1 VNHALSEIPIG
12 YLFTS
17 LVFLIF
23 LSAFF
28 SSSET
33 GMMSLNRYRLRH
45 LVKQKH
51 RGAMRAAKLLQRPD
65 RLIGVILIGNN
76 FVNILASAIATMIAL
91 RLMGDAGVA
100 VATAALTLV
109 ILIFAEVTPKTVA
122 ALKPEQVAFPA
133 SLILR
138 PLLAILYPFVWI
150 VNTICNGLLRLL
162 GFNANAQS
170 NDHLSTEELRT
181 IVNEAGALIP
191 RRNQSMLLSILD
203 LESVTVED
211 VMIPRNEIV
220 GIDVNDDIDTI
231 LATISQSPHTRLPLY
246 QDELND
252 IIGVIHVRQI
262 LPLLQM
268 NNPTKEDLLKLSRE
282 PYFIPESTALNTQL
296 LNFQKARHWMAL
308 VVDEYGDIQGL
319 TTLEDIL
326 EEIVGD
332 MAEDQDA
339 DNEDIHPQEDGSYFV
354 DGTATIRDVN
364 KALTWDLP
372 VNGPKTLNGLITE
385 SLEEIPQNNVC
396 LQLGPYLIETVQI
409 KDNFIKTARIRRQA
423 MLELS
428 EDED

>member
-1 VNHALSEIPIG
+1 
-12 YLFTS
+12 
-17 LVFLIF
+17 
-23 LSAFF
+23 
-28 SSSET
+28 
-33 GMMSLNRYRLRH
+33 MSLNRYRLRH

-138 PLLAILYPFVWI
+138 PLLTILYPFVWV
-150 VNTICNGLLRLL
+150 VNSICNGLLRML

-211 VMIPRNEIV
+211 VMIPRSEIV
-220 GIDVNDDIDTI
+220 GIDINDDIDSI

-252 IIGVIHVRQI
+252 IVGVIHVRQI

-268 NNPTKEDLLKLSRE
+268 SNPTKEDLLNLSRE

-308 VVDEYGDIQGL
+308 VVNEYGDIQGL

-332 MAEDQDA
+332 MAEHQDA

-364 KALTWDLP
+364 KAA
-372 VNGPKTLNGLITE
+372 
-385 SLEEIPQNNVC
+385 
-396 LQLGPYLIETVQI
+396 LGPT
-409 KDNFIKTARIRRQA
+409 R
-423 MLELS
+423 
-428 EDED
+428 

>member
-1 VNHALSEIPIG
+1 MSEIPIG
-12 YLFTS
+12 YLCAS
-17 LVFLIF
+17 LIFLIF

-33 GMMSLNRYRLRH
+33 GMMSLDRYRLRH

-51 RGAMRAAKLLQRPD
+51 RGALRAAKLLQRPD

-100 VATAALTLV
+100 VATAVLTLI

-122 ALKPEQVAFPA
+122 ALRPERIAFPA

-138 PLLAILYPFVWI
+138 PLLAVLYPFVWV
-150 VNTICNGLLRLL
+150 VNSICNGLLRLL
-162 GFNANAQS
+162 GFNTNDRS
-170 NDHLSTEELRT
+170 NEHLSTEELRT

-220 GIDVNDDIDTI
+220 GIDIDDDMDKIV
-231 LATISQSPHTRLPLY
+231 ATIYQSPHTRLPIY
-246 QDELND
+246 QDELNN

-268 NNPTKEDLLKLSRE
+268 ENPSKDDLLALSKE
-282 PYFIPESTALNTQL
+282 PYFVPESTALNTQL
-296 LNFQKARHWMAL
+296 LNFQKSNHWMAL

-326 EEIVGD
+326 EDIVGD
-332 MAEDQDA
+332 IAEEQDAED
-339 DNEDIHPQEDGSYFV
+339 EDIYPQEDGSYFI
-354 DGTATIRDVN
+354 DGTATIRDIN
-364 KALTWDLP
+364 KTLDWELP
-372 VNGPKTLNGLITE
+372 LDGPKTLNGLITE
-385 SLEEIPQNNVC
+385 GLEEIPQNNVC

-409 KDNFIKTARIRRQA
+409 SDNFIKTARVRKEA
-423 MLELS
+423 LEPAE
-428 EDED
+428 ED

>member
-1 VNHALSEIPIG
+1 
-12 YLFTS
+12 
-17 LVFLIF
+17 
-23 LSAFF
+23 
-28 SSSET
+28 
-33 GMMSLNRYRLRH
+33 MSLNRYRLRH

-138 PLLAILYPFVWI
+138 PLLTILYPFVWV
-150 VNTICNGLLRLL
+150 VNSICNGLLRML

-211 VMIPRNEIV
+211 VMIPRSEIV
-220 GIDVNDDIDTI
+220 GIDINDDIDSI

-252 IIGVIHVRQI
+252 IVGVIHVRQI

-268 NNPTKEDLLKLSRE
+268 SNPTKEDLLNLSRE

-308 VVDEYGDIQGL
+308 VVNEYGDIQGL

-332 MAEDQDA
+332 MAEHQDA

-364 KALTWDLP
+364 KALHWDLP
-372 VNGPKTLNGLITE
+372 VDGPKTLNGLITE

-423 MLELS
+423 MRELS
-428 EDED
+428 EDDD